1 MKAIVLIPGTT
12 TVCLNDRTEPQI
24 SADDEVIIKVWQV
37 GICGTDR
44 EEASGG
50 RATAPANRQELIIGH
65 EVFGLVEKVGK
76 AVKKVRPGD
85 FGVFTVRR
93 GCGNCLACLND
104 RSDMCYTGNYTER
117 GIKGADGFQAEYVV
131 DQEQYLVKVPETI
144 THLGVLTEPMSVAA
158 KAIDEAL
165 GLQKS
170 RLRDIMEQESWL
182 QGKKTVVA
190 GIGAI
195 GLLAAFVLRLKGADV
210 VGLDIVEEDSLRP
223 QILKQI
229 GGKYI
234 NGKHVKAADL
244 DSRLGQIDLIFE
256 ATGIAELQ
264 VQLIQALGINGIY
277 ILTGI
282 PEGTRQL
289 LNLTGDLMKQIVLKN
304 QILLGSVNA
313 SYAHYEMAVDLLA
326 QAHEKYP
333 EVISRF
339 ITDRIPFSDF
349 QTALRKH
356 SPDEIKVV
364 VEWAKN

>member
-1 MKAIVLIPGTT
+1 MKAIALIPGTT
-12 TVCLNDRTEPQI
+12 SVCLEDRAEPQI
-24 SADDEVIIKVWQV
+24 SADDEVKIKVWQV

-44 EEASGG
+44 EETSGG
-50 RATAPANRQELIIGH
+50 RAAAPAGKQELIIGH
-65 EVFGLVEKVGK
+65 EMFGRVETVGK

-85 FGVFTVRR
+85 FGVFMVRR
-93 GCGNCLACLND
+93 GCGNCQACQNK
-104 RSDMCYTGNYTER
+104 RSDMCYTGDYTER

-131 DQEQYLVKVPETI
+131 DQEQYLVKVPESI
-144 THLGVLTEPMSVAA
+144 THLGVLTEPMSVVA

-170 RLRDIMEQESWL
+170 RLKDIMEQESWL
-182 QGKKTVVA
+182 QGKKTLVA

-195 GLLAAFVLRLKGADV
+195 GLLAAFVLRLKGAEV
-210 VGLDIVEEDSLRP
+210 IGLDIVEEDSLRP
-223 QILKQI
+223 QLLKQI

-234 NGKHVKAADL
+234 NGKNIKAARL
-244 DSRLGQIDLIFE
+244 NSRLGQIDLIFE

-277 ILTGI
+277 VMTGI
-282 PEGTRQL
+282 AEGTRPL
-289 LNLTGDLMKQIVLKN
+289 LNITRDLMKQIVLKN

-333 EVISRF
+333 EVICQL

-349 QTALRKH
+349 QAALHHH
-356 SPDEIKVV
+356 SADEIKVV